1 MFDGLKIN
9 TVNASNVVDAL
20 HKDSTRCMYNAMDQ
34 VSGLILARAARGERG
49 VAKVEQKST
58 HGNRLTFACH

>member
-20 HKDSTRCMYNAMDQ
+20 HKDRTRHMYNAMDQ
-34 VSGLILARAARGERG
+34 DSARAARGERG

>member
-1 MFDGLKIN
+1 
-9 TVNASNVVDAL
+9 
-20 HKDSTRCMYNAMDQ
+20 MYNAMDQ
-34 VSGLILARAARGERG
+34 DSARAARGERG

>member
-9 TVNASNVVDAL
+9 TVNASNVVD
-20 HKDSTRCMYNAMDQ
+20 STRHMYNAMDQ
-34 VSGLILARAARGERG
+34 DSAARGERG